1 MGLSYTTDGIINR
14 ILNAT
19 KGNFFLTE
27 DEKGIGIYSTLFEKK
42 LLPKEFDNLN
52 IFSSDGKS
60 EMKKIYEELKRNGEE
75 KKAVYL
81 VDLDYDEYLEIE
93 KIEDSNFFYLEKYTL
108 ENYFVTE
115 EAGFKLIA
123 VRNSLSFPEA
133 KEKLNFETWS
143 NLVAEEYKELI
154 ALFLAIRKVD
164 IKAENAGSSTHR
176 FFNIGEKC
184 KIKCGAR
191 CSKEERL
198 YRKCN
203 TKMRDYREQI
213 FDSLKED
220 DKKLIFN
227 NKLRDFYA
235 LIQDSDNI
243 FDNIP
248 GKQLLELYSAYLS
261 SFFSK
266 KIDQDVLIGN
276 GIYNCGELDK
286 IIDKIS
292 HIIKES

>member
-60 EMKKIYEELKRNGEE
+60 EMKKVYEELKKNGEE

-81 VDLDYDEYLEIE
+81 VDLDYDEYLEVE
-93 KIEDSNFFYLEKYTL
+93 KIEDPNFFYLEKYTL

-133 KEKLNFETWS
+133 KEKLNFKRWS
-143 NLVAEEYKELI
+143 SLITEEYKELI
-154 ALFLAIRKVD
+154 ALFLAVRKVD
-164 IKAENAGSSTHR
+164 IEAENAGSSTQR

-184 KIKCGAR
+184 KIKCEAK
-191 CSKEERL
+191 CSKGERL
-198 YRKCN
+198 HRKCDTKMDNYRKLILE
-203 TKMRDYREQI
+203 Y
-213 FDSLKED
+213 LKDD
-220 DKKLIFN
+220 DKKILFEK
-227 NKLRDFYA
+227 KLKDFHV
-235 LIQDSDNI
+235 LVQDSDNI

-276 GIYNCGELDK
+276 GVYNCKELDK
-286 IIDKIS
+286 IIAEIS
-292 HIIKES
+292 NILKES